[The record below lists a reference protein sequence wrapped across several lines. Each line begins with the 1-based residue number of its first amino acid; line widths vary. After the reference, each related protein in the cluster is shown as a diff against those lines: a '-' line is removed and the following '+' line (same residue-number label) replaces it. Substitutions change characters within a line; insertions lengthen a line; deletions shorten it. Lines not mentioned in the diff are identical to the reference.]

1 MKAMTYP
8 TVHIEC
14 DGCGVRAVYEFAAGG
29 GLTVLEQDMIGGLT
43 RQGWTI
49 TGDGADRIAR
59 CYECTKPDRLR
70 MVAEYKARQA
80 NR

>member
-1 MKAMTYP
+1 MKAITYP

-14 DGCGVRAVYEFAAGG
+14 DGCGWRTHYEFVAGN
-29 GLTVLEQDMIGGLT
+29 GLVVTEEDMIGGLA

-59 CYECTKPDRLR
+59 CHACTKPDRER
-70 MVAEYKARQA
+70 MVAEFKARLA